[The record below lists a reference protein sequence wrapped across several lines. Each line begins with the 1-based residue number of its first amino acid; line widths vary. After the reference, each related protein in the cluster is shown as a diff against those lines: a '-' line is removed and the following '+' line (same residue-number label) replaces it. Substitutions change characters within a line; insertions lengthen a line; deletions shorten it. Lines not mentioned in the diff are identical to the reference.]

1 MNLNP
6 ERWNMYHIALLL
18 FSLEHAMFGL
28 NVLIEV
34 FIPDVPADVK
44 DTNDARAKNA
54 IQARIDMNTYKVNR
68 GLSSL
73 QDYVKE
79 LKDVSQK
86 VSKREQYL
94 KRRELKEER
103 AQSQAAQSRVASRES
118 AVDGNQNAR
127 EMRNKLKKQ
136 KYDLAEL
143 QRIAIDRQKLL
154 NKFNK
159 EKKRYKRT
167 REKQI
172 FKQVMASRLDNNDD
186 NDISFN
192 SDSSIESE
200 HDDIRFLNYRKQ
212 MQDLYAKS
220 KADGR
225 HITSMIGQT
234 NIVLSNRLATDG
246 PLRDMGGDDSQKKS
260 LLEGERFPIDQKSD
274 PGKVEEIELEDI
286 DKIKGVA
293 SAQPAEGSIDI

>member
-172 FKQVMASRLDNNDD
+172 FKQVMASRLDDNDD

-246 PLRDMGGDDSQKKS
+246 PLRNMGGDDSQKKS